1 MKRLYRPLGMP
12 WKMIITSERTVG
24 KCAVTWPSK
33 HVLPVT
39 LQTLTDDFSQF
50 CVRFA
55 GNGKYFKTFEEAAV
69 YVKQRFNIDLK
80 GDSKQ

>member
-1 MKRLYRPLGMP
+1 
-12 WKMIITSERTVG
+12 MIITSERKIGTS
-24 KCAVTWPSK
+24 AVTWPSK

-39 LQTLTDDFSQF
+39 LQTLTEDFSRF

-55 GNGKYFKTFEEAAV
+55 GNGKYFKTLEEAAV